1 MSEEKKTRTV
11 RRVEKVLNK
20 PTPKAA
26 PKPAPEPASKKDLKE
41 EYHITHALLKEAK
54 RNQDKAQ
61 IEKYNELLGKIV
73 EQL

>member
-20 PTPKAA
+20 PTPKATPQPA
-26 PKPAPEPASKKDLKE
+26 PKPVSKKSLKE